1 MAFSFR
7 PWALQLY
14 FRALRPVFLPWC
26 PRGDTPTPSRALLLH
41 FRGTVPSISFLVPSR
56 RTSFTAMGATAPF
69 PGHGAQYFFSGA
81 PAADTDALAAGAGA
95 LAADFFQHR
104 PQIPQHRPKALNPS
118 KKRQLCFPL
127 SHSRRFYI
135 VATFTQSP
143 FSRKG
148 IIRLYSTFFKTVSQ
162 SSFKR
167 AVSSWPMC
175 ILARPFL
182 QPAATWAGSAPG
194 QMYMLS

>member
-7 PWALQLY
+7 PWALLLY
-14 FRALRPVFLPWC
+14 FRALRPIFLLWC
-26 PRGDTPTPSRALLLH
+26 PRGGLLSPPRALLLH
-41 FRGTVPSISFLVPSR
+41 FRGAAPSISSLVPPR
-56 RTSFTAMGATAPF
+56 RHSYTPTGAAAPF

-81 PAADTDALAAGAGA
+81 LAASVDT
-95 LAADFFQHR
+95 LAADFFQRR